1 MSGTTGI
8 IFNIM
13 KFCVHDGPG
22 IRTTVFLKG
31 CPLGCWWC
39 HNPEGLAEHRELSF
53 RQDRCLLC
61 GACYDACPNG
71 AVEVRDGSF
80 LPIRERCQRCGACVE
95 VCFSG
100 AREMVGREVT
110 VTEVIEEVEKDMV
123 FYEVSGGGV
132 TFSGGEPF
140 MQPDFLAALLES
152 CRGKGIHTAIDT
164 AGYAPADTLR
174 HISERTDLFLYD
186 LKIVDD
192 EIHKAYT
199 GVSNELILEN
209 LRMLASLRDDVVIR
223 IPLIPGINDSEESI
237 SDIHHFISTLETVRK
252 VHLLP
257 FHKAGRDKYAKI
269 GLTCRLPEI
278 EPIAGERVREI
289 AEMFESKAVAVTV
302 GG

>member
-13 KFCVHDGPG
+13 KYCVHDGPG

-71 AVEVRDGSF
+71 AVEVRDGLF

-132 TFSGGEPF
+132 TFSGGEPL

-152 CRGKGIHTAIDT
+152 CRGKGIHTAVDT
-164 AGYAPADTLR
+164 AGYAPSDTLR
-174 HISERTDLFLYD
+174 RISELTDLFLYD

-192 EIHKAYT
+192 ELHETYT
-199 GVSNELILEN
+199 GVSNVLALEN
-209 LRMLASLRDDVVIR
+209 LKMLASLRDDVVIR
-223 IPLIPGINDSEESI
+223 IPLIPGINDNEESI
-237 SDIHHFISTLETVRK
+237 SDIYHFISTLETVSE

-289 AEMFESKAVAVTV
+289 AEMFESNAVAVTV